1 MASEKKVIF
10 SGQDNVS
17 QKAQQIYNNIL
28 SNAKKHSD
36 SLKEQN
42 GYINSQIKSLE
53 QKANIESKNALKA
66 ANANLKDIR
75 GMAPGL
81 DKNKAFIEYHS
92 SKKNAETS
100 FLQESK
106 TIEILKNLLA
116 ETKKQATTSEKAEK
130 SQQRIRLSSEDQY
143 RAVQSLAKQE
153 FRENKQGV
161 IAKIKAAEKSGY
173 EGMDPYA
180 AQKLMFQKTLL
191 GDEKKTGSTFGAV
204 FAGTLAAGIATQ
216 LISAL
221 SKLTSASSGEQGV
234 NTLLG
239 GIPLVGGLL
248 GGASGRTFEEQL
260 AIQTKELEL
269 GAKTGSSVKGLSDKT
284 NLGYST
290 RETLGMI
297 ESLISASG
305 SSKGAGSAS
314 NALTL
319 QRGLGLSQD
328 VITQIVKDL
337 RTTRSS
343 ADIMQ
348 IASDVLAA
356 NPELR
361 KDQTKF
367 AEILQQTS
375 QLTNQLASQTE
386 KSDPRRNAGLVGALR
401 SIGGSFAD
409 PVLGVQRMMSINQAL
424 TSPGTDY
431 QKSRSFGVLSGA
443 NPGASYFQILEA
455 QEKGIGSKGYLGGLL
470 KQLRRETGGGEEFML
485 GVNQNLGLK
494 ASTSRKLVEAF
505 EKNPKMFDNL
515 ALGGKDGIEKVL
527 GISGRAEAATSQRDK
542 EKAEIDNAFSMSATA
557 GTLKVASLTFE
568 AAVDMF
574 KETVVSINNT
584 LSNASG
590 KMGTQAPS
598 KKFPNGK
605 NVVNVM
611 KMGNNGIL
619 IDANG
624 ETSE

>member
-1 MASEKKVIF
+1 MSSEKKIIF
-10 SGQDNVS
+10 SAQDGVS

-28 SNAKKHSD
+28 SNAKKYSD

-42 GYINSQIKSLE
+42 GYINSQIKALE
-53 QKANIESKNALKA
+53 KKAKIEEKESKRNFEEQSALYSA
-66 ANANLKDIR
+66 AKTTAEREKYAGRTSSIRKSMEENPAILELLKSIYQ
-75 GMAPGL
+75 
-81 DKNKAFIEYHS
+81 EE
-92 SKKNAETS
+92 KKTS
-100 FLQESK
+100 
-106 TIEILKNLLA
+106 LA
-116 ETKKQATTSEKAEK
+116 AEKAEK
-130 SQQRIRLSSEDQY
+130 TQQRTRVSSEDQY
-143 RAVQSLAKQE
+143 KAVQSLARQE
-153 FRENKQGV
+153 FRENRQGV

-173 EGMDPYA
+173 EGMDPYT

-191 GDEKKTGSTFGAV
+191 GDDKKTGSTFGAV

-216 LISAL
+216 IISAL
-221 SKLTSASSGEQGV
+221 SKITNATSGEQGV

-269 GAKTGSSVKGLSDKT
+269 GAKTGSNVKGLSDKT

-305 SSKGAGSAS
+305 SSKGAGSAG

>member
-10 SGQDNVS
+10 SGTDNVS

-28 SNAKKHSD
+28 SNAKKYSD

-42 GYINSQIKSLE
+42 GYINSQIKALE
-53 QKANIESKNALKA
+53 KKAKIEEKESKRNFEEQSALYSA
-66 ANANLKDIR
+66 AKTTAEREKYAGRTSSIRKSMEENPAILELLKSIYQ
-75 GMAPGL
+75 
-81 DKNKAFIEYHS
+81 EE
-92 SKKNAETS
+92 KKTS
-100 FLQESK
+100 
-106 TIEILKNLLA
+106 LA
-116 ETKKQATTSEKAEK
+116 AEKAEK
-130 SQQRIRLSSEDQY
+130 TQQRTRVSSEDQY
-143 RAVQSLAKQE
+143 KAVQSLARQE
-153 FRENKQGV
+153 FRENRQGV

-173 EGMDPYA
+173 EGMDPYT

-191 GDEKKTGSTFGAV
+191 GDDKKTGSTFGAV

-216 LISAL
+216 IISAL
-221 SKLTSASSGEQGV
+221 SKITNATSGEQGV

-269 GAKTGSSVKGLSDKT
+269 GAKTGSNVKGLSDKT

-305 SSKGAGSAS
+305 SSKGAGSAG

-443 NPGASYFQILEA
+443 NPGASYFQMLEA
-455 QEKGIGSKGYLGGLL
+455 QEKGVGSKGYLGGLL
-470 KQLRRETGGGEEFML
+470 KQLRRETGGGENFML
-485 GVNQNLGLK
+485 GVNQNLGLG

>member
-1 MASEKKVIF
+1 MSSEKKIIF
-10 SGQDNVS
+10 SAQDGVS

-28 SNAKKHSD
+28 SNAKKYSD

-42 GYINSQIKSLE
+42 GYINSQIKALE
-53 QKANIESKNALKA
+53 KKAKIEEKESKRNFEEQSALYSA
-66 ANANLKDIR
+66 AKTTAEREKYAGRTSSIRKSMEENPAILELLKSIYQ
-75 GMAPGL
+75 
-81 DKNKAFIEYHS
+81 EE
-92 SKKNAETS
+92 KKTS
-100 FLQESK
+100 
-106 TIEILKNLLA
+106 LA
-116 ETKKQATTSEKAEK
+116 AEKAEK
-130 SQQRIRLSSEDQY
+130 TQQRTRVSSEDQY
-143 RAVQSLAKQE
+143 KAVQSLARQE
-153 FRENKQGV
+153 FRENRQGV

-173 EGMDPYA
+173 EGMDPYT

-191 GDEKKTGSTFGAV
+191 GDDKKTGSTFGAV

-216 LISAL
+216 IISAL
-221 SKLTSASSGEQGV
+221 SKITNATSGEQGV

-269 GAKTGSSVKGLSDKT
+269 GAKTGSNVKGLSDKT

-305 SSKGAGSAS
+305 SSKGAGSAG

-443 NPGASYFQILEA
+443 NPGASYFQMLEA
-455 QEKGIGSKGYLGGLL
+455 QEKGVGSKGYLGGLL
-470 KQLRRETGGGEEFML
+470 KQLRRETGGGENFML
-485 GVNQNLGLK
+485 GVNQNLGLG

>member
-10 SGQDNVS
+10 SGTDNVS

-28 SNAKKHSD
+28 SNAKKYSD

-42 GYINSQIKSLE
+42 GYINSQIKALE
-53 QKANIESKNALKA
+53 KKAKIEEKESKRNFEEQSALYSA
-66 ANANLKDIR
+66 AKTTAEREKYAGRTSSIRKSMEENPAILELLKSIYQ
-75 GMAPGL
+75 
-81 DKNKAFIEYHS
+81 EE
-92 SKKNAETS
+92 KKTS
-100 FLQESK
+100 
-106 TIEILKNLLA
+106 LA
-116 ETKKQATTSEKAEK
+116 AEKAEK
-130 SQQRIRLSSEDQY
+130 TQQRTRVSSEDQY
-143 RAVQSLAKQE
+143 KAVQSLARQE
-153 FRENKQGV
+153 FRENRQGV

-173 EGMDPYA
+173 EGMDPYT

-191 GDEKKTGSTFGAV
+191 GDDKKTGSTFGAV

-216 LISAL
+216 IISAL
-221 SKLTSASSGEQGV
+221 SKITNATSGEQGV

-269 GAKTGSSVKGLSDKT
+269 GAKTGSNVKGLSDKT

-305 SSKGAGSAS
+305 SSKGAGSAG

-443 NPGASYFQILEA
+443 NPGASYFQMLEA
-455 QEKGIGSKGYLGGLL
+455 QEKGVGSKGYLGGLL
-470 KQLRRETGGGEEFML
+470 KQLRRETGGGENFML
-485 GVNQNLGLK
+485 GVNQNLGLG

-590 KMGTQAPS
+590 KMGTQATS